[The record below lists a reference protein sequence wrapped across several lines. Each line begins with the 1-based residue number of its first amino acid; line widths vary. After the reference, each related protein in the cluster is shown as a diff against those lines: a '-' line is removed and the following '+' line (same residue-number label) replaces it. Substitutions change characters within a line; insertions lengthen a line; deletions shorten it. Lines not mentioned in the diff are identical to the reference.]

1 MSGVGH
7 ILHFGLLVG
16 FSVLIALVLLRPLR
30 FVIFGMFTFE
40 KLALF
45 LLLFVSS
52 FLVFVTPLM
61 LIRLGFFGVGRLKLV
76 LLVLIFLL
84 VALPFRV
91 PVVMLV
97 VALSLFTP

>member
-1 MSGVGH
+1 M
-7 ILHFGLLVG
+7 
-16 FSVLIALVLLRPLR
+16 
-30 FVIFGMFTFE
+30 IFGMFILG
-40 KLALF
+40 KLVLF

-52 FLVFVTPLM
+52 FFAFATHLM
-61 LIRLGFFGVGRLKLV
+61 LIQLGFFGVEKLKLV

-97 VALSLFTP
+97 EALFLFIQ